1 MKSSC
6 AMTNIY
12 KKNVV
17 EHNTRGTN
25 QKKKKNNNSV
35 LKQLKA
41 TTSLAG
47 VHALFEIF
55 GTRARTRLLVNDTHT
70 NTHTLEFNHEYTAH
84 ANTHTRI
91 QL

>member
-1 MKSSC
+1 MLSN
-6 AMTNIY
+6 TTR
-12 KKNVV
+12 V
-17 EHNTRGTN
+17 EQTKR
-25 QKKKKNNNSV
+25 KKNNNSV